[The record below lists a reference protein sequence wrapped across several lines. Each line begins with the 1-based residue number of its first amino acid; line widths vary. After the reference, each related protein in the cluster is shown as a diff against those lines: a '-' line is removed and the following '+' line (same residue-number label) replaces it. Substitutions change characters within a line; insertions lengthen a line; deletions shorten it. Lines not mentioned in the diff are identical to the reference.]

1 MRTASKNKILITGGT
16 GFIGSHLVNFLKK
29 KKYNIVV
36 LHTKKIEK
44 LKKFK
49 GVKYIKFNIS
59 SKREYKKINKQY
71 FSHVINLAGY
81 VNHKNKKK
89 TFLSHYEGL
98 KNLSIFFLNSKI
110 KSFIQIGTGGEYG
123 KLKSPHNEKNK
134 WEKKFDSTYSKAKYL
149 ATKHLINLFKKKNFP
164 CTILRVYQAYG
175 PNQSTNRFLPILITN
190 CLKNRKFDTSDGKQ
204 LRDFIYI
211 KDLIKVI
218 YKCLGNKKTIGQII
232 NVGSGKPIR
241 IKDIILIVQKIC
253 KGGLPQFG
261 KVLLRKD
268 ESKIFY
274 PDISTLRKI
283 LKFKPNI
290 SFKKGLK
297 LTISSYMN

>member
-44 LKKFK
+44 LKKIK

-98 KNLSIFFLNSKI
+98 KNLSNFFLNSKI

-274 PDISTLRKI
+274 PDISKLRKI

>member
-1 MRTASKNKILITGGT
+1 MLIT
-16 GFIGSHLVNFLKK
+16 
-29 KKYNIVV
+29 
-36 LHTKKIEK
+36 KI
-44 LKKFK
+44 
-49 GVKYIKFNIS
+49 
-59 SKREYKKINKQY
+59 
-71 FSHVINLAGY
+71 
-81 VNHKNKKK
+81 KKK

-98 KNLSIFFLNSKI
+98 KNLSNFFLNSKI

-149 ATKHLINLFKKKNFP
+149 ATKHLINLFYKKNNFP

-175 PNQSTNRFLPILITN
+175 PNQSTNRFLPILSTN

-274 PDISTLRKI
+274 PDINKLRKI

>member
-1 MRTASKNKILITGGT
+1 MIL
-16 GFIGSHLVNFLKK
+16 
-29 KKYNIVV
+29 
-36 LHTKKIEK
+36 
-44 LKKFK
+44 
-49 GVKYIKFNIS
+49 
-59 SKREYKKINKQY
+59 
-71 FSHVINLAGY
+71 
-81 VNHKNKKK
+81 
-89 TFLSHYEGL
+89 
-98 KNLSIFFLNSKI
+98 
-110 KSFIQIGTGGEYG
+110 
-123 KLKSPHNEKNK
+123 
-134 WEKKFDSTYSKAKYL
+134 
-149 ATKHLINLFKKKNFP
+149 
-164 CTILRVYQAYG
+164 
-175 PNQSTNRFLPILITN
+175 
-190 CLKNRKFDTSDGKQ
+190 DGKQ

-274 PDISTLRKI
+274 PDINKLRKI

-290 SFKKGLK
+290 SFKKV
-297 LTISSYMN
+297 

>member
-44 LKKFK
+44 LKKIK

-98 KNLSIFFLNSKI
+98 KNLSNFFLNSKI

-274 PDISTLRKI
+274 PDINKLRKI